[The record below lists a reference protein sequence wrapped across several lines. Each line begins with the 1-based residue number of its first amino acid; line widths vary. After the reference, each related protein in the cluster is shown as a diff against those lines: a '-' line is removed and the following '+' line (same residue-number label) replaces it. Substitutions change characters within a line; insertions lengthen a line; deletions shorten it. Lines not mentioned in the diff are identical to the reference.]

1 MLSLSV
7 LTNEEES
14 RANTKSNDNNK
25 QKLPLFTERSLLF
38 SLSKERENDK
48 AQQRESFITLKT
60 FSQRTRQKTEKK
72 NERKKIV

>member
-7 LTNEEES
+7 LTDEKES
-14 RANTKSNDNNK
+14 RANTKNNDNNK

-48 AQQRESFITLKT
+48 AQR
-60 FSQRTRQKTEKK
+60 
-72 NERKKIV
+72 

>member
-14 RANTKSNDNNK
+14 RANTKNNENNK

-38 SLSKERENDK
+38 SLSKERENDN
-48 AQQRESFITLKT
+48 AQRRESFITLKT
-60 FSQRTRQKTEKK
+60 FFPTNET
-72 NERKKIV
+72 ERKNCLGFETP

>member
-7 LTNEEES
+7 LTDEKES
-14 RANTKSNDNNK
+14 RANKKNNDNNK

-48 AQQRESFITLKT
+48 AQR
-60 FSQRTRQKTEKK
+60 
-72 NERKKIV
+72 